1 MTSFNA
7 FVPSISSCLRSV
19 AFFLPSFSFFNI
31 VAGFEDYTFSAR
43 FGGGSERSF
52 SNKRWF
58 KIAMDVFASL
68 PTSFVAVPLR
78 AFYRNEHL
86 IVRWLPM
93 LRLNKCAKMWYFA
106 SYLPQ
111 HSLSR
116 HSYATQK
123 IIRIFG
129 MFWLVTHWAGCGW
142 LFRNRLPRRTS
153 ALMSLAIPGARLTAA
168 VRNTQ

>member
-1 MTSFNA
+1 
-7 FVPSISSCLRSV
+7 
-19 AFFLPSFSFFNI
+19 
-31 VAGFEDYTFSAR
+31 
-43 FGGGSERSF
+43 
-52 SNKRWF
+52 
-58 KIAMDVFASL
+58 
-68 PTSFVAVPLR
+68 VAVPLR

-142 LFRNRLPRRTS
+142 LFVGLVSNEDILSRGVCDDTVRSCSYL
-153 ALMSLAIPGARLTAA
+153 LLTECF
-168 VRNTQ
+168 VLKYPSWLNILYWNIVLTDYCVFLLEQHPY